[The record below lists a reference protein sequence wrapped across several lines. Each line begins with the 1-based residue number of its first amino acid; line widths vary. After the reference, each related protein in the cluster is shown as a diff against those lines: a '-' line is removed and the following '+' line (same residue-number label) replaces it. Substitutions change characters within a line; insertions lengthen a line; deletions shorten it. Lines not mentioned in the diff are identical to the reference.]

1 MYNQTNRIFNDDLDM
16 GQSSRKLPPT
26 QLEDLT
32 RKTTFSRDELKQWYE
47 LFMKDYPSGYM
58 NREQF
63 LKVYKDYYKHG
74 DPSGFSEHVFRV
86 FDVNNDGKIGK
97 IKFKTFN
104 IITVSLNFI
113 QTKITK
119 TWIDLFRT

>member
-1 MYNQTNRIFNDDLDM
+1 M

-97 IKFKTFN
+97 INFKTFN

>member
-1 MYNQTNRIFNDDLDM
+1 MYNQTRQRLCGDLNM

-58 NREQF
+58 NRDQF

-97 IKFKTFN
+97 HIF
-104 IITVSLNFI
+104 S
-113 QTKITK
+113 
-119 TWIDLFRT
+119 